1 MPHYLYRTICVCAY
15 GWLYVYMLLLVF
27 DRDFLNYAVRADAQN
42 RHRISFQQKKRGE
55 GRTGGEGTAKKRPM
69 RKITSSWV
77 KTRF

>member
-42 RHRISFQQKKRGE
+42 RHRISFQQKKEERA
-55 GRTGGEGTAKKRPM
+55 GRAVRVQQKKRPM